1 MGKDPG
7 TNFDGREWMS
17 GSIRIVRDTHCS
29 GENYDPRYD
38 CHHDGPR
45 NCAGTGA
52 RWRAMLT
59 CFIPA

>member
-1 MGKDPG
+1 
-7 TNFDGREWMS
+7 MS